1 MKELYSIANI
11 SKQALWKHDR
21 RQETV
26 TAITGQMVDIM
37 EDIRQRHKRMGCR
50 RMYYATQGT
59 LPVGRDLFEKIGFA
73 NGFKLRRK
81 PNTIKT
87 TWGQRVE
94 VHPNLIEGK
103 ILSDINQV
111 WQSDIFYIKI
121 EGKDY
126 YGVSIE
132 DVYSRKMLSIH
143 ISKSLQAEQVEIAL
157 KKAIKARKNMDLTG
171 CIFHSDRGSQYIST
185 RVKKL
190 LRDNQMQISMCK
202 MPQENAYVERVQGTL
217 KYEYLYEFDLTEK
230 NLPNMIR
237 KILEYYN
244 KERPHSNL
252 KMNNPERFELEVE
265 KLVEKQRP
273 KLQIYKWTHG
283 LSTKEDDINKK
294 EKSSKKE
301 KMNTIKTN
309 SI

>member
-1 MKELYSIANI
+1 M
-11 SKQALWKHDR
+11 
-21 RQETV
+21 
-26 TAITGQMVDIM
+26 
-37 EDIRQRHKRMGCR
+37 
-50 RMYYATQGT
+50 
-59 LPVGRDLFEKIGFA
+59 
-73 NGFKLRRK
+73 
-81 PNTIKT
+81 
-87 TWGQRVE
+87 
-94 VHPNLIEGK
+94 
-103 ILSDINQV
+103 
-111 WQSDIFYIKI
+111 
-121 EGKDY
+121 
-126 YGVSIE
+126 
-132 DVYSRKMLSIH
+132 
-143 ISKSLQAEQVEIAL
+143 
-157 KKAIKARKNMDLTG
+157 
-171 CIFHSDRGSQYIST
+171 
-185 RVKKL
+185 
-190 LRDNQMQISMCK
+190 
-202 MPQENAYVERVQGTL
+202 QGTL